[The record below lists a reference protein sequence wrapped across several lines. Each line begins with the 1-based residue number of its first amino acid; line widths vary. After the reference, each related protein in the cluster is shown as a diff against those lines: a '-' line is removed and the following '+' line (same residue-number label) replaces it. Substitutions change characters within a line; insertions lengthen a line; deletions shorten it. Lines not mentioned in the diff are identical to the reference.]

1 MSNNIDLFNL
11 KLKRYLTQYDYLETL
26 LEETKT
32 LFEEYN
38 QNFLNE
44 YYDENEQKE
53 MSKKKEQEKNNNPKY
68 NVENN
73 LDNDNDNHNDKNEI
87 EPEIQ
92 DEIEDEKFI
101 ILKKLY
107 RRLSL
112 KTHPDKNPNNGE
124 LFKKINLAYKKKD
137 LVILVRTS
145 KELGINIS
153 DIIDT
158 SILSIF
164 DKNIQNLEKEIFDLK
179 HTVAWH
185 WAHASPEEKRIYKE
199 KTRSN

>member
-1 MSNNIDLFNL
+1 MSNNNFDLFNL

-26 LEETKT
+26 LEETKI

-44 YYDENEQKE
+44 YYDENEQRE

-73 LDNDNDNHNDKNEI
+73 IENENDNTEI
-87 EPEIQ
+87 ETENEQIDNAN
-92 DEIEDEKFI
+92 DENLI

-137 LVILVRTS
+137 IVILVRTS
-145 KELGINIS
+145 KELDINIS
-153 DIIDT
+153 DIIDNST
-158 SILSIF
+158 LSIF
-164 DKNIQNLEKEIFDLK
+164 DKNIQSLEKEIFDLK

-185 WAHASPEEKRIYKE
+185 WAHASPEEKRLYKE

>member
-1 MSNNIDLFNL
+1 MSNNFDLFNL

-26 LEETKT
+26 LEETKI

-44 YYDENEQKE
+44 YYDENDQKE

-73 LDNDNDNHNDKNEI
+73 NLDENENNPEI
-87 EPEIQ
+87 EPEQI
-92 DEIEDEKFI
+92 DDVDNEKFI

-112 KTHPDKNPNNGE
+112 KTHPDKNPNNGD

-145 KELGINIS
+145 KELNIDIS

-158 SILSIF
+158 SILPIF

-185 WAHASPEEKRIYKE
+185 WAHASTEEKCLYKE